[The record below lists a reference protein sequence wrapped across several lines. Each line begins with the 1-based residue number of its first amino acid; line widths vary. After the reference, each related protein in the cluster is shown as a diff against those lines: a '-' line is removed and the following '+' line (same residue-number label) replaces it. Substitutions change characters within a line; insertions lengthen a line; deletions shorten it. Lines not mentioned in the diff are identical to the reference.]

1 MEMKTEC
8 MRLRVMC
15 GTYFKRL
22 GIFDGFFV
30 AVVSAF
36 DSLPV
41 LMLTELLRDR
51 PCEVVRV
58 WARTGRELDATPP
71 TAGFSAHKDG
81 TELLFG
87 MRSELERVRADL
99 GGAALRISCKAFSA
113 LLRGFLLVGASLQI
127 RGLNKQ
133 MTEGQKTRDQH
144 QVWEENILLVGLHE
158 DGSWIWGQISMSW
171 CAHVIYYRFCRSD
184 SKAVII
190 RQTMKHYIFGL
201 HQQMSWNWK
210 P

>member
-1 MEMKTEC
+1 MEIKTEC
-8 MRLRVMC
+8 MSLLVVIVC
-15 GTYFKRL
+15 GTYFKRR

-51 PCEVVRV
+51 PCEAVRV
-58 WARTGRELDATPP
+58 WARTGREPDAAPP
-71 TAGFSAHKDG
+71 TAGFSAHKDEI
-81 TELLFG
+81 ELLFG
-87 MRSELERVRADL
+87 MRSEPERVRADL

-113 LLRGFLLVGASLQI
+113 LLRDFLLFGASLQT

-144 QVWEENILLVGLHE
+144 QVWEENVPVVGLHE
-158 DGSWIWGQISMSW
+158 DGSWIWGQMSMSC
-171 CAHVIYYRFCRSD
+171 CAHKSFTTDFVD
-184 SKAVII
+184 
-190 RQTMKHYIFGL
+190 QTAK
-201 HQQMSWNWK
+201 S
-210 P
+210 